1 MELQPPWRYSRSST
15 LSIRK
20 VFMKVLVADSMSEK
34 GIDIFRGAKGITVDV
49 KTGLKPEELKEI
61 IGEYDGIAI
70 RSATKIT
77 ADIISAAKKLKVV
90 GRAGIGVDNVDIA
103 EASKKGIVVMNTP
116 GGNTITTAEHSIAM
130 MLSLSR
136 NIPQATA
143 SVREGKW
150 EKKKFI
156 GKEVFNKTLGVIG
169 LGNIGRIV
177 AARGIGLK
185 MRVIASDP
193 FISQE
198 AADKLGVELVHND
211 EIFKQSDFITVH
223 TPKTEETTNLFNRKT
238 FKKMKK
244 GVFIINCARGGIVN
258 QEDLLWAI
266 GEGIVAGAALDV
278 YDKEP
283 PDPSPLLENDRVI
296 LTPHLGASTEEAQVN
311 VAVLVA
317 EQIVDYLSRGIAR
330 NAINVPSVSPEEM
343 TVLKPYIDLSE
354 VMGSFISQLG
364 LPGLREIE
372 IDYRG
377 EVSTFDVRP
386 LKVAVLKGIFD
397 PILEEGANYV
407 NAPIIADERGIKV
420 VESKSEKVE
429 GFTSLLGLTA
439 RTKGGEMTISG
450 TIFGSDNPRIV
461 SLDTFDLE
469 AVPDGNMLVVKN
481 LDKPGVVGGI
491 GGVLGEAGINIA
503 RMHLG
508 RDREGG
514 NALVIISVDQDVP
527 QNVMKALINLP
538 NIISVKQVKL

>member
-1 MELQPPWRYSRSST
+1 
-15 LSIRK
+15 
-20 VFMKVLVADSMSEK
+20 MKVLVADSMSEK
-34 GIDIFRGAKGITVDV
+34 GIDIFRETKGITVDV
-49 KTGLKPEELKEI
+49 NTGLKPEELKKI

-70 RSATKIT
+70 RSATKVT
-77 ADIISAAKKLKVV
+77 AEIIAAAKNLKVV

-193 FISQE
+193 FISLE
-198 AADKLGVELVHND
+198 AAEKLGVELVSNE
-211 EIFKQSDFITVH
+211 EIFKNSDFITVH
-223 TPKTEETTNLFNRKT
+223 TPKTEETTDLLCKKT

-244 GVFIINCARGGIVN
+244 GVFIVNCARGGIVN
-258 QEDLLWAI
+258 EQDLLWAI
-266 GEGIVAGAALDV
+266 EEGIVAGAALDV
-278 YDKEP
+278 YMKEP
-283 PDPSPLLENDRVI
+283 PDQSPLLQNDRVI

-317 EQIVDYLSRGIAR
+317 EQIVDYLMKGVVR
-330 NAINVPSVSPEEM
+330 NAINMPSVSPEDL

-354 VMGSFISQLG
+354 VMGSFLSQLG
-364 LPGLREIE
+364 LPGLKEIE
-372 IDYRG
+372 IDYTG
-377 EVSTFDVRP
+377 EVSTLDVRP

-420 VESKSEKVE
+420 VESKSEKVK

-439 RTKGGEMTISG
+439 KTQDGERRIAG
-450 TIFGSDNPRIV
+450 TIFGADNPRIV
-461 SLDTFDLE
+461 RLDDFDLE
-469 AVPDGNMLVVKN
+469 AVLDGHMLVVKN
-481 LDKPGVVGGI
+481 LDKPGVVGGV
-491 GGVLGEAGINIA
+491 GGVLGEAGVNIA

-508 RDREGG
+508 RDEEGG
-514 NALVIISVDQDVP
+514 NALIIISVDQDVP
-527 QNVMKALINLP
+527 QDVMKRLTDLP
-538 NIISVKQVKL
+538 NMLTIKQVKV

>member
-1 MELQPPWRYSRSST
+1 
-15 LSIRK
+15 
-20 VFMKVLVADSMSEK
+20 MKVLVADNMSEK

-49 KTGLKPEELKEI
+49 NTGLKPEELIKI
-61 IGEYDGIAI
+61 IGEYDGVAI

-77 ADIISAAKKLKVV
+77 ADIIAAAKKLKVV

-143 SVREGKW
+143 SMREGKW

-156 GKEVFNKTLGVIG
+156 GKEVFNKTLGIIG

-177 AARGIGLK
+177 ASRGIGLK

-198 AADKLGVELVHND
+198 AVDKLGVELVSND

-223 TPKTEETTNLFNRKT
+223 TPKTEETTSLLCRKA

-258 QEDLLWAI
+258 EEDLLWAI
-266 GEGIVAGAALDV
+266 EEGIVAGAALDV
-278 YDKEP
+278 YVKEP
-283 PDPSPLLENDRVI
+283 PEPSPLLNNEKVI

-317 EQIVDYLSRGIAR
+317 EQIVDYLLKGVVR
-330 NAINVPSVSPEEM
+330 NAINMPSVSPEDL
-343 TVLKPYIDLSE
+343 TVLKPYIELSE

-364 LPGLREIE
+364 LPGLKEIE
-372 IDYRG
+372 IEYRG
-377 EVSTFDVRP
+377 EISTMDVRP

-429 GFTSLLGLTA
+429 GFTSLLGLKAKTNE
-439 RTKGGEMTISG
+439 GDITISG

-461 SLDTFDLE
+461 KLDSFDLE
-469 AVPDGNMLVVKN
+469 AVPDGNMLVIKN
-481 LDKPGVVGGI
+481 LDKPGVVGGV

-508 RDREGG
+508 RDKEGG
-514 NALVIISVDQDVP
+514 NALIIISVDQDVP
-527 QNVMKALINLP
+527 PDVMKTLTDLP
-538 NIISVKQVKL
+538 NMVTIKQVKL